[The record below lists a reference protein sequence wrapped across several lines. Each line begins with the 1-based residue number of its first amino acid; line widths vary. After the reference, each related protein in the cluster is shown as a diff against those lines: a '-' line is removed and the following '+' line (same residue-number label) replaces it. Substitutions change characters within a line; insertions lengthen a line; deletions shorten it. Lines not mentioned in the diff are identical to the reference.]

1 MQRSRLAVLLCLPLV
16 LTTGCVIDNSKCN
29 KGTGCDGPVAD
40 GGTTRDAGSNG
51 GFDAGTDAG
60 SNGGF
65 DAGTDAGSDA
75 GLDGGLVDTADW
87 EGTGPLANCNFIQGT
102 TGAQCGEL
110 SSFNLSSCQRTTLN
124 GVGREGVFTSHGR
137 IARPDGGVSYFVRSF
152 SLRNDGGTQT
162 FNGWSTPDMDLTKQ
176 FDANTWF
183 VSRHTT
189 PVLRDG
195 GTYNQTVGYAGC
207 SAEDSN
213 HFTGCYA
220 VCNDGQAIEV
230 GSFRAARITPGR
242 GESEASGL
250 ALVSETLIHYPD
262 NPDYFYGLP
271 VDIYVTKEHA
281 YVVSVDGSYQGR
293 GGLTVFN
300 VSDPAHP
307 TLVKQISSGGGYWNG
322 VWAKGDALY
331 IASSRNGVVTYD
343 ITNPANPVL
352 TPVQV
357 QEAVDAHTVFVEGNQ
372 LYAMGDPT
380 RIYDISNPRAPALLG
395 RYVPPSVPNGDPRG
409 YVHDAFV
416 YKGRMYSY
424 YWGYGMQISDVSRV
438 TTEGPVALGSYRYAA
453 NPDGSP
459 WLNYSH
465 SHAGAVGTY
474 GDRLIAFEGGEDWGS
489 HLRVL
494 DVTNPA
500 SVKFITRYRLR
511 QEASIHNMILD
522 EAKKRLYIAYYQE
535 GVRVLDVADPA
546 RPQEIAYYNT
556 FRSEDPM
563 RGLSFYEGAIGIRV
577 PKAPDVSAANAGL
590 IYVIDTSRGL
600 LIFRET
606 R

>member
-1 MQRSRLAVLLCLPLV
+1 MQRSRLTVLLCLPLV
-16 LTTGCVIDNSKCN
+16 LSTGCVIDNSKC
-29 KGTGCDGPVAD
+29 KGTGCDGPVSD
-40 GGTTRDAGSNG
+40 GGTTRDAGS
-51 GFDAGTDAG
+51 DTDAG
-60 SNGGF
+60 V
-65 DAGTDAGSDA
+65 DA
-75 GLDGGLVDTADW
+75 GLVDTADW
-87 EGTGPLANCNFIQGT
+87 EGTAPLANCNFIQGT
-102 TGAQCGEL
+102 TGTQCGEL
-110 SSFNLSSCQRTTLN
+110 SSFNLSACQRSTLG
-124 GVGREGVFTSHGR
+124 GVGKEGVFTSHGR
-137 IARPDGGVSYFVRSF
+137 IARSDGGASYFVRGF

-176 FDANTWF
+176 FDGNTWF

-189 PVLRDG
+189 PGLSDG
-195 GTYNQTVGYAGC
+195 GSYNQTVGYAGC

-213 HFTGCYA
+213 RLTGCYA

-230 GSFRAARITPGR
+230 GSFQAARITTAR

-250 ALVSETLIHYPD
+250 ALVSETPVNDMYDPG
-262 NPDYFYGLP
+262 YFFGLP
-271 VDIYVTKEHA
+271 VDVYVTKDHA
-281 YVVSVDGSYQGR
+281 YVVSVDGAYQGI
-293 GGLTVFN
+293 GGLTIFN
-300 VSDPAHP
+300 VADPAHP
-307 TLVKQISSGGGYWNG
+307 KLVKQISSARGYWNG

-331 IASSRNGVVTYD
+331 IASSKKGVVTYD
-343 ITNPANPVL
+343 ISNPADPVL
-352 TPVQV
+352 APVQV
-357 QEAVDAHTVFVEGNQ
+357 QESVDAHTVFVEGNQ
-372 LYAMGDPT
+372 LYAMGAPT

-395 RYVPPSVPNGDPRG
+395 RYVPPSVPDGDSRA
-409 YVHDAFV
+409 YVHDAFI

-424 YWGYGMQISDVSRV
+424 YWGYGLQISDVSQAA
-438 TTEGPVALGSYRYAA
+438 TQAPVLLGGYRYAA

-459 WLNYSH
+459 TLNYSH

-474 GDRLIAFEGGEDWGS
+474 GDRLIAFEGGEDWGA

-494 DVTNPA
+494 DVTDPA
-500 SVKFITRYRLR
+500 HVKLITRYRLR

-535 GVRVLDVADPA
+535 GVRVLDVANPA
-546 RPQEIAYYNT
+546 QPQELGYFNT

-563 RGLSFYEGAIGIRV
+563 RGLSFYEGAIGIRL

-590 IYVIDTSRGL
+590 LYVIDTSRGL